1 MNDSLSTI
9 AMSFPSGFR
18 KFWHL
23 KSSPP
28 GGTGNCAV
36 VTVTDGRGGGG
47 GGGGAA
53 ASGVL
58 VPVGIALGDELG
70 TGPVLG
76 TEVGGGALV
85 GMDDGD
91 ELGCG
96 AGGPTVVHWPAQK
109 AVS

>member
-9 AMSFPSGFR
+9 AMSFPSGLR

-28 GGTGNCAV
+28 GGIGNCAV
-36 VTVTDGRGGGG
+36 VTVTEGRTGGGG
-47 GGGGAA
+47 GGGGAT
-53 ASGVL
+53 ASGAFVL
-58 VPVGIALGDELG
+58 VGSEVGVEVG

-76 TEVGGGALV
+76 TEVGMGTLEDGIALGWGV
-85 GMDDGD
+85 
-91 ELGCG
+91 
-96 AGGPTVVHWPAQK
+96 GGPTVVHWVAQK